1 MGAIRQLSDRVE
13 IEFELD
19 RLLKAPVMLWEA
31 GAKNFIET
39 INTIEDVFIAILWLK
54 LCSLHPEMIGTSFK
68 KSEAVFN
75 KEKGAIV
82 VSFTRK
88 LPTSER
94 QP

>member
-54 LCSLHPEMIGTSFK
+54 LCSLHPEMIGTSF
-68 KSEAVFN
+68 N